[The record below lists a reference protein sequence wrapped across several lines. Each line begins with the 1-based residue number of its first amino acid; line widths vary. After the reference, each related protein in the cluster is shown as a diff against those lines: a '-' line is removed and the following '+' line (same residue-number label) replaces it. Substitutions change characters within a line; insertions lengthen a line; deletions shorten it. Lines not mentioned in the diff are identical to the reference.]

1 MPASWIRRKPS
12 HDPAA
17 IGVVL
22 AAGGYPGDYASND
35 PISGLPVDEVAGGEV
50 FHAGT
55 RLEGHHQPLT
65 QGGRVLCAT
74 ALGHT
79 VQEAQQ
85 RATPWWSHP
94 VGRHLLSQGH
104 RLACHRARAE
114 LTRQFC
120 Q

>member
-1 MPASWIRRKPS
+1 M
-12 HDPAA
+12 
-17 IGVVL
+17 VL
-22 AAGGYPGDYASND
+22 AAGGYPGDYASNH
-35 PISGLPVDEVAGGEV
+35 PISGLPVDEVAGEKV

-85 RATPWWSHP
+85 RAYAL
-94 VGRHLLSQGH
+94 GRIQWDGIFY
-104 RLACHRARAE
+104 RKDIGWRAIERE
-114 LTRQFC
+114 QN
-120 Q
+120 